1 MGFFENLAGGFAVA
15 LSASNLFYCALGA
28 ILGTAIGVLP
38 GLGPPATIALLLP
51 VTFRMEPVSAVIM
64 LAGIFYGAMYGGS
77 TTSILLNIPGEAAS
91 VITCL
96 DGYKMAR
103 NGRAGAALGISAL
116 GSFIAGTLAVLG
128 VSIMAPTLA
137 SFALKFG
144 PPEYFCLVFLG
155 LMMAIYLSEESVLK
169 GLMMGVLGLLLGT
182 IGLDPVDGTPRF
194 TLGVS
199 RLTDG
204 IDFVVMVMGLFGL
217 AEILCNLEA
226 PENREV
232 FKTALKG
239 LLPTRQD
246 WRQCWAPVLRGSVLG
261 FFIGV
266 LPGGGAII
274 SSFAA
279 YAVEKR
285 LSKHPEQFGKGAIE
299 GVAAPEAANNA
310 ASTSSFIPLLTLGIP
325 GNASI
330 AMIFVALMIHGIRP
344 GPLLLQEHPNLFWG
358 VIASMYIGNVLLLG
372 LNLPLIGFWVRMLKV
387 PYRYLAVV
395 VVVVCVIGAYSVN
408 NSAWDVGMMVFFG
421 VMGYL
426 LRKFAFP
433 ASPFILAMILGP
445 MLEKTLQ
452 QSLIASGGDFMTF
465 LNRPISASL
474 LLGRGVPH
482 ADAAGQEDME
492 ETINR
497 QTKGEQYE
505 TQMLIGNHFGSLHP
519 LRTSLLGDGRRGK
532 VAFPADHDLHR
543 FRPGGR
549 DGHAGAAPLRRDEK
563 DPGRRHAGGQHGRAP
578 TRSLP

>member
-1 MGFFENLAGGFAVA
+1 MDFFEHLAGGFAVA
-15 LSASNLFYCALGA
+15 LSASNLFYCAIGA

-51 VTFRMEPVSAVIM
+51 VTFKMDPVSAVIM
-64 LAGIFYGAMYGGS
+64 LSGIFYGAMYGGS

-91 VITCL
+91 VVTCL

-116 GSFIAGTLAVLG
+116 GSFIAGSLAVLG
-128 VSIMAPTLA
+128 ISILAPTLA

-144 PPEYFCLVFLG
+144 PPEYFCLVLLG
-155 LMMAIYLSEESVLK
+155 LMMAVYLSEESILK
-169 GLMMGVLGLLLGT
+169 GLMMGLLGLLLGT
-182 IGLDPVDGTPRF
+182 IGLDPVSGSQRF
-194 TLGVS
+194 TFGVS

-204 IDFVVMVMGLFGL
+204 VDFVVMVMGLFGL

-226 PENREV
+226 PENREI

-246 WRQCWAPVLRGSVLG
+246 WRQCWASVVRGSALG

-285 LSKHPEQFGKGAIE
+285 LSKHPERFGNGAIE

-344 GPLLLQEHPNLFWG
+344 GPLLLQEHPDLFWG
-358 VIASMYIGNVLLLG
+358 VIASMYIGNIMLLG

-395 VVVVCVIGAYSVN
+395 VVVICVIGAYSVN
-408 NSAWDVGMMVFFG
+408 NSTWDVGMMVFFG
-421 VMGYL
+421 VVGYL

-452 QSLIASGGDFMTF
+452 QSLIASGGDFLTF
-465 LNRPISASL
+465 VNRPISAFL
-474 LLGRGVPH
+474 L
-482 ADAAGQEDME
+482 AAAAFL
-492 ETINR
+492 
-497 QTKGEQYE
+497 
-505 TQMLIGNHFGSLHP
+505 ML
-519 LRTSLLGDGRRGK
+519 T
-532 VAFPADHDLHR
+532 PA
-543 FRPGGR
+543 
-549 DGHAGAAPLRRDEK
+549 AK
-563 DPGRRHAGGQHGRAP
+563 QIWKKC
-578 TRSLP
+578 RSLQGG